1 VRKIILTGAASDY
14 TGLDELTARRT
25 LTAGMRLWAVAA
37 GGLAATL
44 IGNGIGRFAY
54 TPLIPALIAAGWF
67 TPADAVYL
75 AAANLVGYLLG
86 ALVAGWI
93 ARLLTGTGAIRLAA
107 LATVASLVACAWPLG
122 FAWYAAWRL
131 LAGVTGGVLM
141 VLAVPAVLAA
151 TPPAKRGRAAG
162 VVITGIGL
170 GIAMAGT
177 VVPATAQAGLT
188 FVWLVLAAMA
198 LLLTI
203 YVWIAIPRER
213 LELAQVAPA
222 STVIAAP
229 IWLLLAAYSCDALGF
244 IPHTVFWVDYIARG
258 LGRGLETGGAF
269 WIVFGL
275 GAAAGPFL
283 AGVIADHCGLGR
295 SYVAAMAIKAMA
307 VALPLVSSGLPALF
321 VSSFVVGALIAG
333 TTTLCSAWIAEQ
345 VGLRDH
351 RRIWGWM
358 TSAFAVAQAAGAWAL
373 SLAFAATGSYALLFT
388 VGAASLATGA
398 ALASG
403 SLYLQRA
410 AAFRGV

>member
-1 VRKIILTGAASDY
+1 MGS
-14 TGLDELTARRT
+14 RRRWT
-25 LTAGMRLWAVAA
+25 
-37 GGLAATL
+37 AATL

-67 TPADAVYL
+67 TPGRRGLPRGGKPCRLSARRPDC
-75 AAANLVGYLLG
+75 GR
-86 ALVAGWI
+86 I
-93 ARLLTGTGAIRLAA
+93 TRLLTSTGAIHLAA

-177 VVPATAQAGLT
+177 VVPAVAQAGPT

-198 LLLTI
+198 FLLTI
-203 YVWIAIPRER
+203 MSGSPYR
-213 LELAQVAPA
+213 
-222 STVIAAP
+222 
-229 IWLLLAAYSCDALGF
+229 
-244 IPHTVFWVDYIARG
+244 ARG
-258 LGRGLETGGAF
+258 WNPRKPHPHRPRSRHRSGCSSPPIPAMRSASFRIPCSGST
-269 WIVFGL
+269 ISPVDL
-275 GAAAGPFL
+275 GAAWRPAEHSGSSSGWALQAGPFL
-283 AGVIADHCGLGR
+283 AGVIADRCGLGR

-321 VSSFVVGALIAG
+321 VSSFMVGALIAG

-345 VGLRDH
+345 VGLGDH

-398 ALASG
+398 ALAFG

>member
-1 VRKIILTGAASDY
+1 MTTDTRFWTV
-14 TGLDELTARRT
+14 
-25 LTAGMRLWAVAA
+25 AV

-54 TPLIPALIAAGWF
+54 TPLIPALIAAHWF
-67 TPADAVYL
+67 TPAEAVYL

-86 ALVAGWI
+86 ALVAGGL
-93 ARLLTGTGAIRLAA
+93 ARLLTGRGAIRLAA
-107 LATVASLVACAWPLG
+107 LATAASLVACAWPLG
-122 FAWYAAWRL
+122 FAWFAAWRL

-151 TPPAKRGRAAG
+151 TPPSKRGRAAG

-177 VVPATAQAGLT
+177 IVPAVAQAGLT
-188 FVWLVLAAMA
+188 LVWLVLAAVA
-198 LLLTI
+198 FLLTA
-203 YVWIAIPRER
+203 YVWIAIPRES
-213 LELAQVAPA
+213 LDFAQAKPA
-222 STVIAAP
+222 STTIAAP

-258 LGRGLETGGAF
+258 LGHGLETGGGF

-275 GAAAGPFL
+275 GAAAGPFVS
-283 AGVIADHCGLGR
+283 GVVADRCGLGR
-295 SYVAAMAIKAMA
+295 SFVAAMAIKAVA
-307 VALPLVSSGLPALF
+307 VALPLVSSSGLALF

-345 VGLRDH
+345 VGLKEH

-373 SLAFAATGSYALLFT
+373 SLAFAVTSSYALLFT
-388 VGAASLATGA
+388 IGATVLTAGA
-398 ALASG
+398 ALAFG
-403 SLYLQRA
+403 SLCLQRSSA
-410 AAFRGV
+410 IRGI